1 MAKAAIETGMKEVQT
16 NRKLGLWLG
25 RRVNTLGAW
34 LIALTIIILSI
45 RGVIV
50 LNSPLSA
57 NTVYITTAIIAL
69 ILSTY
74 GFIICRQYKNDEL
87 ILLRNLLILNGLL
100 TVINVAVDFLLGAPF
115 DPPTLYY
122 SLGPYIV
129 FLLLRV
135 PTFYLKVAIG
145 VIGIAISYSV
155 CGNFYDTLQGEAGIQ
170 KIFEYNLK
178 LRPEVF
184 EAFSRTGE
192 FIRVGGYTGSYHD
205 SANIL
210 GMTGVFFF
218 VRFLLKKKL
227 FDLILSGGVLFSLL
241 LTQSATNI
249 VVAILTIFLFG
260 GYILLRSRGL
270 KIYLY
275 LSLAF
280 ASVIVLDELFSGIMT
295 IFVSRVGPEGDWEG
309 MTNRLDANSLL
320 SSFPFMLVGHAAGF
334 GSASIETEIGLLKGV
349 LQWGIVHAVVVYWI
363 LLYPVFR
370 YVKIRSICF
379 DALPSVAAI
388 SFGFMSL
395 LHYGSLFR
403 VTNIFL
409 FFSFYAISLNTIIYC
424 RNSIRQSHSRREPE
438 EKIV

>member
-1 MAKAAIETGMKEVQT
+1 MAKAAIETGMKEVQA
-16 NRKLGLWLG
+16 NRKLGFWLG

-34 LIALTIIILSI
+34 LIALTIIIFST

-57 NTVYITTAIIAL
+57 NTVYITTSIIAL
-69 ILSTY
+69 ILAAY
-74 GFIICRQYKNDEL
+74 GFIISKEYKNDGL
-87 ILLRNLLILNGLL
+87 ILLRNLLIINGLL
-100 TVINVAVDFLLGAPF
+100 TVINVAIDFLLGVPF
-115 DPPTLYY
+115 DPSTLYY

-135 PTFYLKVAIG
+135 PTFYLKVGIG
-145 VIGIAISYSV
+145 VIAIAISYSV
-155 CGNFYDTLQGEAGIQ
+155 CDNFYYTVQGEAGIQ

-184 EAFSRTGE
+184 KGFSRNGE

-227 FDLILSGGVLFSLL
+227 FDFILSGGVLFSLL

-249 VVAILTIFLFG
+249 IVAILTIFLFG

-275 LSLAF
+275 LLLVF
-280 ASVIVLDELFSGIMT
+280 ASVIVLNELFPVIMT
-295 IFVSRVGPEGDWEG
+295 IFVRRVGLEGDWEG
-309 MTNRLDANSLL
+309 MANQLDVDFL
-320 SSFPFMLVGHAAGF
+320 SSLFLLVGHGTGF
-334 GSASIETEIGLLKGV
+334 GSARIETEIGLLKGV

-395 LHYGSLFR
+395 LHYSSLFR

-424 RNSIRQSHSRREPE
+424 RNSISQSYSRREPE

>member
-192 FIRVGGYTGSYHD
+192 FIRVGG
-205 SANIL
+205 
-210 GMTGVFFF
+210 
-218 VRFLLKKKL
+218 
-227 FDLILSGGVLFSLL
+227 
-241 LTQSATNI
+241 
-249 VVAILTIFLFG
+249 
-260 GYILLRSRGL
+260 
-270 KIYLY
+270 
-275 LSLAF
+275 
-280 ASVIVLDELFSGIMT
+280 
-295 IFVSRVGPEGDWEG
+295 
-309 MTNRLDANSLL
+309 
-320 SSFPFMLVGHAAGF
+320 
-334 GSASIETEIGLLKGV
+334 
-349 LQWGIVHAVVVYWI
+349 
-363 LLYPVFR
+363 
-370 YVKIRSICF
+370 
-379 DALPSVAAI
+379 
-388 SFGFMSL
+388 
-395 LHYGSLFR
+395 
-403 VTNIFL
+403 
-409 FFSFYAISLNTIIYC
+409 
-424 RNSIRQSHSRREPE
+424 
-438 EKIV
+438 